1 MEQPKIERLL
11 HLIRLMTGPRRY
23 TTAELARSLQTS
35 ERTVYRYIDSFR
47 RTHWPVSSVEGCPRL
62 DVSNAFLQNFLEIV
76 RNTYEARKVD
86 CFCQVDEAIRSRRQL
101 LLEQYASANSHTV
114 RDRLVEPFAWSPDNR
129 FLIAYDVE
137 DGVCKI
143 FVPLRAA
150 AVRML
155 DTPWQFA
162 ESHRPVEV
170 DLFGNSG
177 MQSYRVRWNMGVRS
191 HNYLLEQ
198 CPMAEH
204 DIIPL
209 PDMRWALDTE
219 VFRLEGPAHFYMA
232 NAEDIEIVDS
242 PELKEYVRRFVEK
255 WWR

>member
-11 HLIRLMTGPRRY
+11 HLIQLMSGPRRY
-23 TTAELARSLQTS
+23 TTAEMAQCLQTS
-35 ERTVYRYIDSFR
+35 ERTVYRYIDSFKR
-47 RTHWPVSSVEGCPRL
+47 AHWPVSSVDGCPRL
-62 DVSNAFLQNFLEIV
+62 DAADAFLRNFQEVV

-86 CFCQVDEAIRSRRQL
+86 CFCLADEAIRCKRQL
-101 LLEQYASANSHTV
+101 LLKRYASANSDSV

-137 DGVCKI
+137 DGGCKI

-150 AVRML
+150 ELQVL
-155 DTPWQFA
+155 DTPWRFA
-162 ESHRPVEV
+162 DRHQPVEV

-177 MQSYRVRWNMGVRS
+177 AQSYRVRWRMGVRS

-198 CPMAEH
+198 CPMAERYVKQCCE
-204 DIIPL
+204 L
-209 PDMRWALDTE
+209 LWKLDTE

-232 NAEDIEIVDS
+232 NADDIEIVDS

-255 WWR
+255 WWK

>member
-1 MEQPKIERLL
+1 
-11 HLIRLMTGPRRY
+11 
-23 TTAELARSLQTS
+23 
-35 ERTVYRYIDSFR
+35 
-47 RTHWPVSSVEGCPRL
+47 
-62 DVSNAFLQNFLEIV
+62 
-76 RNTYEARKVD
+76 
-86 CFCQVDEAIRSRRQL
+86 
-101 LLEQYASANSHTV
+101 
-114 RDRLVEPFAWSPDNR
+114 
-129 FLIAYDVE
+129 
-137 DGVCKI
+137 
-143 FVPLRAA
+143 
-150 AVRML
+150 ML

-162 ESHRPVEV
+162 DRHHPVEV

-177 MQSYRVRWNMGVRS
+177 LQSYRVRWNMGVRS

-204 DIIPL
+204 DIKPL